1 MAGVDRSD
9 FWSRRKAAV
18 EAEAEAERLAIE
30 AAAEAEETALLEAE
44 RANKSDAELLEEL
57 GLPDPETLTQG
68 DDFAAFMGKHIPEHL
83 RRRALRRLWVSNPVL
98 ANLDGLLDHAEDFS
112 DAATSAGTVASAY
125 RVGRGM
131 LKHIEALAASA
142 EQTAS
147 GTAEGEDETIE
158 DGIAEGEANREVDA
172 ADQAIA
178 LSAAEV
184 SASEPVEEQ
193 PMPRRHMRFAFA
205 D

>member
-1 MAGVDRSD
+1 MAKAIPACGRWPMCSAHPATIAEGFIDGG
-9 FWSRRKAAV
+9 RRAHRFLVA
-18 EAEAEAERLAIE
+18 
-30 AAAEAEETALLEAE
+30 
-44 RANKSDAELLEEL
+44 
-57 GLPDPETLTQG
+57 PQG
-68 DDFAAFMGKHIPEHL
+68 AAFMGKHIPEHL

-125 RVGRGM
+125 RVGKGM

-158 DGIAEGEANREVDA
+158 DGIAEGEANPEVDA

-178 LSAAEV
+178 LPAAEV
-184 SASEPVEEQ
+184 SASEPVEEH